1 MSRTCIPRCQPGWIG
16 TLPECVPISRR
27 VPVRDGEAGTG
38 AGARQRPAG
47 ATFRDSA
54 ACPRLAKG
62 SDDPRLFR
70 GRPAQRN
77 RPAIVL
83 NRRSPTP
90 RHPSRPTGERRPV
103 APRYPAA
110 ARRAQRNRD
119 SVPRYLT
126 EAMMS
131 PAPFRFPRSIATVS
145 LAGTLP
151 EKLEAAGSVG
161 FDSIRAFRERPV
173 DLLCLPD
180 RGKGVVNAAKHHTR
194 WATSFPRPGR
204 RLRTPITI
212 GADQSSFSATR
223 RGPIRAPIAGWTSC
237 RGRGV
242 YSAKKPNFNCRST
255 PLCAGAHSER
265 GSSGQSRPRDPHA
278 RYR

>member
-27 VPVRDGEAGTG
+27 VPVRDGEAGTS
-38 AGARQRPAG
+38 AGPRQRPAG

-119 SVPRYLT
+119 SVPRYLRGDDESGAVPVSSLDSHRLACRDPAG
-126 EAMMS
+126 EA
-131 PAPFRFPRSIATVS
+131 RSCGIGRVRLVS
-145 LAGTLP
+145 ELF
-151 EKLEAAGSVG
+151 EN
-161 FDSIRAFRERPV
+161 
-173 DLLCLPD
+173 DLLTCFAC
-180 RGKGVVNAAKHHTR
+180 RTEGKG
-194 WATSFPRPGR
+194 W
-204 RLRTPITI
+204 
-212 GADQSSFSATR
+212 
-223 RGPIRAPIAGWTSC
+223 
-237 RGRGV
+237 
-242 YSAKKPNFNCRST
+242 
-255 PLCAGAHSER
+255 
-265 GSSGQSRPRDPHA
+265 
-278 RYR
+278 